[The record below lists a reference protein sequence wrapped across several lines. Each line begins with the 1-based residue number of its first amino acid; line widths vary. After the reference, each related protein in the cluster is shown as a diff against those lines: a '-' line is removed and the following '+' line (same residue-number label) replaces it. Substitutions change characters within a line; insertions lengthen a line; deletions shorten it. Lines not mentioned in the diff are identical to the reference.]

1 LSLIDCRSHSNYVP
15 DPENSNRTIYDFA
28 VTTLAFP
35 GKEKDAATGRF
46 QLNGISRKI
55 EEFVGGCLVGNVK
68 QSELKINEF
77 IARLRSDCMAGRSK
91 VWLCGM
97 LRKEAGL
104 ATASCPGIA

>member
-1 LSLIDCRSHSNYVP
+1 MIDCRSCSNYVP
-15 DPENSNRTIYDFA
+15 DPKSSNRTVYDFA

-35 GKEKDAATGRF
+35 RDKDTTTGRF
-46 QLNGISRKI
+46 QLNGLSRKI

-97 LRKEAGL
+97 LRKEPGL
-104 ATASCPGIA
+104 AAASCIDHGI